1 MPEGLEA
8 EIWRTAISE
17 VIGRRIVDAW
27 VDERVAP
34 VGFVSAITGT
44 RMTAV
49 HRIGKVVVIDTTGPS
64 IGLHFGMTGRI
75 VVDGRSPI
83 GRLEYASGRDDA
95 GWDRLL
101 VWTDRRRGR
110 VPAVRMNDPRRF
122 GHVSLHRESD
132 LAHLADRMG
141 IDIFDVSAAALAPML
156 ARRRAAV
163 KSTLL
168 DQGMIAGLGN
178 LCADEVL
185 WWAGI
190 DPRRPA
196 ESLTPAETRALV
208 GAIRRRLPIMLRR
221 GGSTTGVV
229 DPLLR
234 RSLGPCPRD
243 GGQLL
248 RTVVGGRTTVWCER
262 HQC

>member
-1 MPEGLEA
+1 MTG
-8 EIWRTAISE
+8 
-17 VIGRRIVDAW
+17 VRR
-27 VDERVAP
+27 R
-34 VGFVSAITGT
+34 
-44 RMTAV
+44 
-49 HRIGKVVVIDTTGPS
+49 GKVLVIDTTGPS

-75 VVDGRSPI
+75 VVAGRSPI
-83 GRLEYASGRDDA
+83 ERLEYASGRDDA
-95 GWDRLL
+95 AWDRLL
-101 VWTDRRRGR
+101 IWTDRRKAR
-110 VPAVRMNDPRRF
+110 VPTIRMNDPRRF
-122 GHVSLHRESD
+122 GHVSLDPDLDHRF
-132 LAHLADRMG
+132 DRIG
-141 IDIFDVSAAALAPML
+141 IDIFEVSATALAPLL

-168 DQGMIAGLGN
+168 DQTMIAGLGN

-196 ESLTPAETRALV
+196 DELTPAETRALA

-243 GGQLL
+243 GGQMA
-248 RTVVGGRTTVWCER
+248 REVVGGRTTVWCER